1 MSDPFSRTQRIPR
14 DRAAE
19 PSPEGRPL
27 ATSAALGAA
36 LAAGVTL
43 VICFSLALTAWFLAD
58 AGAHGDT
65 TDALR
70 AGADAWLM
78 GHGSR
83 LDLAGLPLGM
93 TPLALTMALVLGSFR
108 GGQWA
113 ARHSAGAAEDRALG
127 VAVAAYTGV
136 YVVIAVLVC
145 VIATQTGA
153 TPGLGR
159 TVLGAL
165 LVAVLAGGAGLAAGT
180 GRLEVWIDL
189 LPAWAREVA
198 VGSLLG
204 ALTLVVAGAV
214 LAAVSLLFSFNEASS
229 VMSSLDL
236 STGDAITFTFVMA
249 LAAPNVVLLG
259 CSYLLGPGFAFG
271 VGTTVSPQAVS
282 LGAVPSIPVLAAL
295 PDDGPTAGWLVALLV
310 VPSLCAAV
318 GVVRARRYAEPL
330 ALDVAALRGAV
341 SGFAAAVVITVAIAC
356 AGGPLGTG
364 RLAHIGAP
372 IASVLGYATVAMSLG
387 GLLGGVAGAW
397 WQRRR
402 R

>member
-1 MSDPFSRTQRIPR
+1 MSDPFSRTQRISLG
-14 DRAAE
+14 RAVPPPA
-19 PSPEGRPL
+19 EGRPL
-27 ATSAALGAA
+27 ATAAA
-36 LAAGVTL
+36 LAGALTAGVGL

-58 AGAHGDT
+58 AGAHGNT

-83 LDLAGLPLGM
+83 LELAGLPLGM
-93 TPLALTMALVLGSFR
+93 TPLALTMALLLASFR

-113 ARHSAGAAEDRALG
+113 ARHSAGTEEDRALG
-127 VAVAAYTGV
+127 VAVAAFAGV

-165 LVAVLAGGAGLAAGT
+165 VVSVVAGGCGMASTT
-180 GRLEVWIDL
+180 GRLEAWIDR
-189 LPAWAREVA
+189 LPEWATEIA
-198 VGSLLG
+198 AGALLG
-204 ALTLVVAGAV
+204 TLTLVLAGAV
-214 LAAVSLLFSFNEASS
+214 LVATSLLFSFNEASS

-236 STGDAITFTFVMA
+236 STGDAVTFTFVMA
-249 LAAPNVVLLG
+249 LAAPNAVLLG

-282 LGAVPSIPVLAAL
+282 LGAVPAVPVLAAL

-310 VPSLCAAV
+310 VPSVCAAV
-318 GVVRARRYAEPL
+318 GVVRSRRRAEPL
-330 ALDVAALRGAV
+330 PLDIAALRGAAA
-341 SGFAAAVVITVAIAC
+341 GFGAAVVITIAIAL

-372 IASVLGYATVAMSLG
+372 TASVLGYASVAMSLG
-387 GLLGGVAGAW
+387 GLIGGLAQAW
-397 WQRRR
+397 WRRR
-402 R
+402 RG